1 MNKFFTLLAILM
13 LLPATLFSQTKAE
26 KQARKEAFKN
36 RDKYLFAAR
45 PVQKNFTHTLPF
57 EYHRGQII
65 VPVVIAGETYSFM
78 FDTGAMT
85 VVSPQLKEK
94 LGLKS
99 IFSNKI
105 ADGSGQVEEQ
115 QMYGIGQV
123 QLGPVVFKDVVG
135 PALDMTKFEKLFC
148 MKLDGVF
155 GTNMMRT
162 CHWKID
168 YEAKTLTF
176 SSKRIKLQGDA
187 ISIDFNEGFSGSPKI
202 RQVIGK
208 YSYFSTVDTGYNGGF
223 SIRDSLF
230 FTSYTNKDTKV
241 VRGNGKSAM
250 TLFESRINNEYSAI
264 LDSIY
269 FGDHLLKN
277 QSVKVS
283 AGDSY
288 LTGNETF
295 EKFGSMILDWGK
307 KKLYFPATTIKE
319 DSSFKS
325 LGMSPI
331 YIEDDLFVG
340 MVWEGSLAA
349 KSGVA
354 PGDAILSMDGIPS
367 KEIPR
372 DKWCEFVE
380 IFTEDEITRP
390 LPIVIRTQ
398 SGEEKQLVLEK
409 VDLFEQ

>member
-1 MNKFFTLLAILM
+1 MNKLFILFALLI
-13 LLPATLFSQTKAE
+13 LLPATGISQTKAE

-45 PVQKNFTHTLPF
+45 PIQKNFTHTLPF

-85 VVSPQLKEK
+85 VVSSHLKEK
-94 LGLKS
+94 LGMKT

-105 ADGSGQVEEQ
+105 ADGSGQVEEE

-155 GTNMMRT
+155 GTNIMRT

-176 SSKRIKLQGDA
+176 SSKRIKPEDEA
-187 ISIDFNEGFSGSPKI
+187 IAIDFTEGFSGSPII

-208 YSYFSTVDTGYNGGF
+208 YAYSSTVDTGYNGAF

-230 FTSYTNKDTKV
+230 FTSYTHKDTKI

-250 TLFESRINNEYSAI
+250 TLYESKINNEYSAI

-269 FGDHLLKN
+269 FGGHLLKDQFVN
-277 QSVKVS
+277 VS

-295 EKFGSMILDWGK
+295 GKFGSMILDWDK
-307 KKLYFPATTIKE
+307 KKLYFPARNIKE
-319 DSSFKS
+319 DSSFNTV
-325 LGMSPI
+325 GMSPI
-331 YIEDDLFVG
+331 YIEDDLYVG
-340 MVWEGSLAA
+340 MVWENSLAA

-354 PGDAILSMDGIPS
+354 PGDVILSMDGIPS

-380 IFTEDEITRP
+380 IFTTDEIVRP
-390 LPIVIRTQ
+390 LPIVIRIQ

-409 VDLFEQ
+409 VDLFE